1 MDKLTSYIQQHREEF
16 EQEMPHLLN
25 EKAFENWLKK
35 EESVQKEN
43 SNSKSTKKGKTITLE
58 FSIKTFWSAAASL
71 IVLITSMMVLF
82 WSNNSVLNK
91 KELENEIQEVP
102 LSTIAPELNEAELYY
117 KLLMSQKRQA
127 IEQLGEANTLI
138 SKDFA
143 RDIDALDS
151 IYREM
156 KQNLIES
163 NRNEQVEAA
172 MIQNLQLRIELLNKQ
187 LMILESIQQKKQ
199 KPEKTTSI

>member
-1 MDKLTSYIQQHREEF
+1 MDKLKSYIQQHREEF
-16 EQEMPHLLN
+16 EQEMPHLLT
-25 EKAFENWLKK
+25 EKAFEKWLEKD
-35 EESVQKEN
+35 ENAQKEPI
-43 SNSKSTKKGKTITLE
+43 SPKDTKKGKTITFE
-58 FSIKTFWSAAASL
+58 FSIKTFWSAAASI
-71 IVLITSMMVLF
+71 IVLITSMMALF
-82 WSNNSVLNK
+82 WSNNSTLNK
-91 KELENEIQEVP
+91 KELENEAQEVP
-102 LSTIAPELNEAELYY
+102 LSKIAPELNEAELYY

-127 IEQLGEANTLI
+127 IDQLGADNTSV

-143 RDIDALDS
+143 RDIEALDS
-151 IYREM
+151 VYRKM

-187 LMILESIQQKKQ
+187 LMILENIQQNKQ